1 MSADKTIGRVTN
13 TEQQQA
19 ETYRYWQSLSVGER
33 LSAVWEV
40 SQAAYAFA
48 AAFKGNPTN
57 DAQISEEL
65 LHAFNDHGIKVA
77 GNRTSSTSRS
87 YETPSRAIL
96 KLD

>member
-19 ETYRYWQSLSVGER
+19 ETYRYWHSLSVGER

-48 AAFKGNPTN
+48 AAFKGNSTN
-57 DAQISEEL
+57 DSQRSE
-65 LHAFNDHGIKVA
+65 
-77 GNRTSSTSRS
+77 
-87 YETPSRAIL
+87 RAITRVQRSRDKSGREQDIL
-96 KLD
+96 DVKKLRDAVPGDPEA